1 MEPKICAPIDV
12 PVYVPFCEPLAI
24 LQFALNEAIN
34 RQTLRRAGRGF
45 AFAIS
50 RANVGEGGDRSKATK
65 EQSAPAQTGEG
76 CIASGKTHQ
85 PANSR
90 ERAVAAAMASLMSR
104 MRPFGRISTASA
116 AAVVPPGEVT
126 FWRNVAA
133 SWRD

>member
-12 PVYVPFCEPLAI
+12 PVDVLFCEPLAI

-34 RQTLRRAGRGF
+34 RQTLRRARRGF

-50 RANVGEGGDRSKATK
+50 CANVGEGGDRSKATK
-65 EQSAPAQTGEG
+65 EQSAPAQTG
-76 CIASGKTHQ
+76 HQ

-90 ERAVAAAMASLMSR
+90 ERAVAAAMAWLISR
-104 MRPFGRISTASA
+104 MRPFGRINTASA